1 MKPMRFAALPF
12 ALRFALR
19 DLLGDPRGF
28 GVFIACIVI
37 GVAAIS
43 GVSGLSR
50 SLAQGLAR
58 EGRTI
63 LGGDASFSLVS
74 REFSPEQR
82 AFFEARGRLSEISLM
97 RAMARRDDG
106 EAALVEIK
114 AVDPATYPTFGA
126 VALDPDM
133 PLAEALEE
141 RDGLPGVAVDPML
154 LARLDAKLG
163 DTVMIG
169 VSRFS
174 LRAILRSEPDK
185 LAGGIGFGPRVM
197 MTRAALSGAELA
209 TPGSIVRHVIRVTL
223 RGAPTP
229 TSRRSPP
236 TPQTPFRKPDG
247 SRARGTPSR
256 RSSRAISIGSPS
268 CSPSSRSPPL
278 SPAAPASRTRCRASS
293 SASARNS
300 PFSRRSAPRARG
312 SSGSPSLRFWRR
324 RLSPSCWGLVAGA
337 AIPWGAAQ
345 ALRDLADLPVSAS
358 LDAQGALYGALYG
371 LLVVL
376 DLRARS
382 SGPRA

>member
-1 MKPMRFAALPF
+1 M
-12 ALRFALR
+12 
-19 DLLGDPRGF
+19 
-28 GVFIACIVI
+28 
-37 GVAAIS
+37 
-43 GVSGLSR
+43 
-50 SLAQGLAR
+50 
-58 EGRTI
+58 
-63 LGGDASFSLVS
+63 GGDASFSLVS

-141 RDGLPGVAVDPML
+141 RNGLPGVAVDPML

-169 VSRFS
+169 VSRLQ

-223 RGAPTP
+223 REGADADVKAFAADAANAF
-229 TSRRSPP
+229 
-236 TPQTPFRKPDG
+236 PQAG
-247 SRARGTPSR
+247 WE
-256 RSSRAISIGSPS
+256 
-268 CSPSSRSPPL
+268 
-278 SPAAPASRTRCRASS
+278 SRTRDAV
-293 SASARNS
+293 S
-300 PFSRRSAPRARG
+300 PQFSRNLDRFAQLLTLVALTALVAGGAGVANAVQGFVERKRAQFAILKALGAEG
-312 SSGSPSLRFWRR
+312 SRVFRIALAQVLAAASFAIL
-324 RLSPSCWGLVAGA
+324 LGLVAGA

-358 LDAQGALYGALYG
+358 LDAQGAFYGALYG

-376 DLRARS
+376 IFALVPLGRAHEVPVAALLRDDPRGATLARYRAGA
-382 SGPRA
+382 SGPRRLRSPPSSWPRPST